1 MLVHPNPYGISK
13 GLAKLER
20 VGCSCACGMS
30 KGLAKLEGVGYSCP
44 SCMSKGL
51 AKSEGVGYSRPCMSE
66 GWLNWREPWV
76 EIWRF

>member
-1 MLVHPNPYGISK
+1 MLVHPNP
-13 GLAKLER
+13 ER
-20 VGCSCACGMS
+20 VGCSCPCGIS

-76 EIWRF
+76 LYGDFKMKILSN